1 MSRHKTVVEQKQ
13 QFLQSKKQHLS
24 RGIAPSE
31 KLKQIA
37 LDGGVELSV
46 LKGAVDKVN
55 RELKQHS
62 RRVYSRQM
70 SEHIVGQIDIFYWD
84 SGTRELDDETIDA
97 TTDMTDDE
105 HVIHQ
110 SEDLTQDSVIA
121 KLPTRWDTS
130 SDPTP
135 SSEERVDQDDYLSA
149 ITRLQSLSAHR
160 LTLQQKLNT
169 YRTLLALL
177 EPYRNPKENVQPNL
191 VWRDSPLAGELGKTR
206 TLAIR
211 VAGRVGERFG
221 DVQVPATADDGDI
234 DLGEDANVKVKKVL
248 AGW

>member
-1 MSRHKTVVEQKQ
+1 MVHANPV
-13 QFLQSKKQHLS
+13 
-24 RGIAPSE
+24 A
-31 KLKQIA
+31 
-37 LDGGVELSV
+37 
-46 LKGAVDKVN
+46 VN

-70 SEHIVGQIDIFYWD
+70 TEHVVEQIDKFYWD
-84 SGTRELDDETIDA
+84 SGTRDGDDEAADT
-97 TTDMTDDE
+97 TTDIAEDE
-105 HVIHQ
+105 HAVYQ
-110 SEDLTQDSVIA
+110 NDDLTLDPCIA

-135 SSEERVDQDDYLSA
+135 SSSADQIDQDDYLSA
-149 ITRLQSLSAHR
+149 MTRLQTLSARR

-169 YRTLLALL
+169 YRTLLSLL

-191 VWRDSPLAGELGKTR
+191 VWKDAPIAGELGRTR

-221 DVQVPATADDGDI
+221 DIEVPATADTDVDMEESGT
-234 DLGEDANVKVKKVL
+234 ERVNKVL
-248 AGW
+248 AAW